1 MSIKTMGKIVSSE
14 KQKTFYVWIEA
25 KDIYANFNA
34 NMVGSFVSSTN
45 KEDNL
50 MFLPNDNFSGYI
62 SPFQG
67 NLLRSYK
74 AEYNLEL
81 IRKLRF
87 PDYPSR
93 LVATFLFET
102 EEDAMRYKETHAF
115 HVSDRQLKVGKTVS
129 QYSYSK
135 HDLAWID
142 FLRSPLM
149 LDEEKTNEIVHRY
162 WNGESAE
169 NYKLSMLENSL
180 SVVGQSVFEVLFI
193 GRIDFDK

>member
-1 MSIKTMGKIVSSE
+1 MDNFVSSE
-14 KQKTFYVWIEA
+14 VPKTFYVWVEA

-45 KEDNL
+45 REDNL
-50 MFLPNDNFSGYI
+50 MFLPNSNFSGYI
-62 SPFQG
+62 SPFQS

-81 IRKLRF
+81 IRKEHF
-87 PDYPSR
+87 TEYPSR
-93 LVATFLFET
+93 LVATFLFEN
-102 EEDAMRYKETHAF
+102 EEDAMRYKESHFF
-115 HVSDRQLKVGKTVS
+115 HVGNRHLKVGKTVS

-149 LDEEKTNEIVHRY
+149 LDDEKTKEIVHKY
-162 WNGESAE
+162 WSGESVE
-169 NYKLSMLENSL
+169 NYKLDLQENSL
-180 SVVGQSVFEVLFI
+180 AVVGQSVFEVLFI
-193 GRIDFDK
+193 GRIDFEK